1 MVYRLAADGVLL
13 LHLAF
18 VLFVVGGGFLVR
30 RTPRLAWLHLPA
42 AAWGAVVEFAGWVC
56 PLTPLEHFLRQ
67 RGETANYDE
76 DFITHYLL
84 SILYPSAL
92 TREVQIVLGAA
103 VLAVNLAIY
112 WRLVRRHYGPRP

>member
-84 SILYPSAL
+84 SILYPSA
-92 TREVQIVLGAA
+92 
-103 VLAVNLAIY
+103 
-112 WRLVRRHYGPRP
+112 RPCSQ